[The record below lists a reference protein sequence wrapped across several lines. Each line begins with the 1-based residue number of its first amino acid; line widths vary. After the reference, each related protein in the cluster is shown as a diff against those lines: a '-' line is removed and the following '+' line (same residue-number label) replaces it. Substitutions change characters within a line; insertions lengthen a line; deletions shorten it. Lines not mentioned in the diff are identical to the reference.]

1 MANASWS
8 CIADGRERDQQV
20 HLPANLLELERSV
33 SHLLTD
39 PTPYRRNQINA
50 YLEGLNRRAGGRA
63 VYLLDT
69 NGRVLAT
76 SNWSDPDSYL
86 GEDLSFRA
94 YWQDA
99 MKGKPGRF
107 YGIGSTRGEPGT
119 TWPGLVHGGRIIG
132 VAVVKVKMDALEE
145 RWRRRA
151 WKPSSATRTASSS
164 SPATRPAPEGGA
176 P

>member
-1 MANASWS
+1 M
-8 CIADGRERDQQV
+8 
-20 HLPANLLELERSV
+20 
-33 SHLLTD
+33 
-39 PTPYRRNQINA
+39 
-50 YLEGLNRRAGGRA
+50 
-63 VYLLDT
+63 YLLDT

-107 YGIGSTRGEPGT
+107 YGIGSTRGEPGYYLAH
-119 TWPGLVHGGRIIG
+119 GLVHGGRIIG
-132 VAVVKVKMDALEE
+132 VAVVKVKMDAS
-145 RWRRRA
+145 RNAGRRRA

-164 SPATRPAPEGGA
+164 SPATPPCA
-176 P
+176 